1 MNENLLERKTVRT
14 VINYLQNFDPSISL
28 IALDTTARTAKD
40 AAQSLKV
47 EVGAIIKSLVFKSP
61 SNKLYYLCLVSGD
74 KFLSLKKLSFI
85 INDEIEKASANEVKD
100 HTGYSIGGVPP
111 IGHIH
116 SPNQIYIDSNL
127 NRFKT
132 IYAAAGHPYV
142 VFGINFKQICK
153 ITNGKICDIIV
164 DK

>member
-14 VINYLQNFDPSISL
+14 IANYLQNFDSNLPLISL
-28 IALDTTARTAKD
+28 DTSARTAKD

-47 EVGAIIKSLVFKSP
+47 EIGAIVKSLVFKSAK
-61 SNKLYYLCLVSGD
+61 NKIYYLCLVSGD
-74 KFLSLKKLSFI
+74 KFISLKKLSFI

-116 SPNQIYIDSNL
+116 PPNQIYIDANL
-127 NRFKT
+127 KRFDA

-142 VFGINFKQICK
+142 VFGITFCIWS
-153 ITNGKICDIIV
+153 
-164 DK
+164 